1 MARADPYDARMRRL
15 SLVVSLVLLALV
27 PSAASAATCTGNPSE
42 VKRLDLA
49 VNGQPTYGLYTL
61 PSGTPRG
68 MVVFGH
74 GYSYNVDGWREHM
87 IRAATKDGLVAVTM
101 DYRGLKDLPKDS
113 TGFERARGWPV
124 KAGSED
130 LIAAGQY
137 FDRLCGGFDRR
148 FLLGVSMGGNST
160 GMAAA
165 LKAKTL
171 DGRPLFDYWVGIEGV
186 WNLTELAQAARAAG
200 AANKFAKEAY
210 DDIVAENG
218 GSPEEK
224 PDEYSFRTVVN
235 RAADIGASGLRGIV
249 LVHAQDDGEA
259 SYDQAQQM
267 EKAMRNAGV
276 PTDLYSVSRKADGD
290 TPDTTLDGNQTMA
303 GHAPEWSTHHISM
316 DTGFDA
322 LSALAAESGPPPCN
336 RDFST
341 DGQANPHTTPDPNT
355 AASGCPT
362 KPTFSGRAAR
372 PSDSGKAPAGC
383 SDALAPTLSAKAST
397 AKKRRL
403 ALRGTTKDRGCAGMS
418 RVRIAVSRTAGKS
431 CRFVDR
437 AKTGHLTRSRSCTR
451 RRPFL
456 KPSGVASYKLTLLKL
471 KKGTYRVSTIA
482 TDRAGQR
489 KIATRTVHV
498 R

>member
-1 MARADPYDARMRRL
+1 MRRL
-15 SLVVSLVLLALV
+15 SLALPFALLALV
-27 PSAASAATCTGNPSE
+27 PAAASAATCTGDPGS
-42 VKRLDLA
+42 VQRLDLT

-61 PSGTPRG
+61 PASAPRG

-74 GYSYNVDGWREHM
+74 GYSYNVDAWRAHM

-101 DYRGLKDLPKDS
+101 DYRGLKDLPKDE

-130 LIAAGQY
+130 LVAAGQH

-160 GMAAA
+160 GLAAA

-186 WNLTELAQAARAAG
+186 WNLTELAGQARAA
-200 AANKFAKEAY
+200 AASSPFAQNAY

-218 GSPEEK
+218 GTPEEK

-249 LVHAQDDGEA
+249 LVHAIDDGEA

-267 EKAMRNAGV
+267 EKAMRNANV

-341 DGQANPHTTPDPNT
+341 DGQANPHTTPDPST
-355 AASGCPT
+355 PASGCPA

-372 PSDSGKAPAGC
+372 PSDSAKAPSGC

-397 AKKRRL
+397 ATKRRL
-403 ALRGTTKDRGCAGMS
+403 ALRGTAKDRGCAGLS
-418 RVRIAVSRTAGKS
+418 RVRIAVARRAGKS

-437 AKTGHLTRSRSCTR
+437 AKSGHMTRARSCTR
-451 RRPFL
+451 KRPFL
-456 KPSGVASYKLTLLKL
+456 KPGGAASYRLTLLKL
-471 KKGTYRVSTIA
+471 KTGTYRVTTVA

-489 KIATRTVHV
+489 TTVTRTVHV
-498 R
+498 K

>member
-1 MARADPYDARMRRL
+1 MLRPSLIL
-15 SLVVSLVLLALV
+15 SLALLALV
-27 PSAASAATCTGNPSE
+27 PPAASAASCTGNPSS
-42 VKRLDLA
+42 VQRLGLT
-49 VNGQPTYGLYTL
+49 VGGQPTYGLYTL
-61 PSGTPRG
+61 PASTPRG

-74 GYSYNVDGWREHM
+74 GYSYNVDAWRQHM

-101 DYRGLKDLPKDS
+101 DYRGLKDLPKDQ

-130 LIAAGQY
+130 LVAAGQY

-160 GMAAA
+160 GLTAA

-186 WNLTELAQAARAAG
+186 WNLTELANQARAAG
-200 AANKFAKEAY
+200 PTNPFAQNAY
-210 DDIVAENG
+210 DDIVGQTG
-218 GSPEEK
+218 GTPEQK
-224 PDEYSFRTVVN
+224 PDAYAERTVVT
-235 RAADIGASGLRGIV
+235 RASDIAASGLRGIV
-249 LVHAQDDGEA
+249 LVHAIDDGQA

-267 EKAMRNAGV
+267 RNAMRAAGT

-290 TPDTTLDGNQTMA
+290 TPDSTLDGNQTMA

-322 LSALAAESGPPPCN
+322 LSALAAETGPPPCN

-341 DGQANPHTTPDPNT
+341 DGQANPHTTPDPGT
-355 AASGCPT
+355 PAPGCPA

-372 PSDSGKAPAGC
+372 PSDSAKAPAGC
-383 SDALAPTLSAKAST
+383 SDALAPALSAKAIT
-397 AKKRRL
+397 KTRHRL
-403 ALRGTTKDRGCAGMS
+403 ALRGTAKDRGCAGLS
-418 RVRIAVSRTAGKS
+418 RVRIAVARRAGND

-437 AKTGHLTRSRSCTR
+437 ARTGHLTSARSCTR

-456 KPSGVASYKLTLLKL
+456 RPRGAARYRLTLRGLRR
-471 KKGTYRVSTIA
+471 GTYRVTTVA
-482 TDRAGQR
+482 TDRAGQHR
-489 KIATRTVHV
+489 TVTRTVHV

>member
-1 MARADPYDARMRRL
+1 MPAMRRL
-15 SLVVSLVLLALV
+15 SLVLALVLLALL
-27 PSAASAATCTGNPSE
+27 PGAASAASCTGDPSS
-42 VKRLDLA
+42 VQRLDLT
-49 VNGQPTYGLYTL
+49 VGGTPTYGLYTL
-61 PSGTPRG
+61 PSGSPRG
-68 MVVFGH
+68 LVVFGH
-74 GYSYNVDGWREHM
+74 GYSYNVDAWRQHM

-101 DYRGLKDLPKDS
+101 DYRGLKDLPKDA

-130 LIAAGQY
+130 LVAAGQY

-186 WNLTELAQAARAAG
+186 WNLTELTFQARAAG
-200 AANKFAKEAY
+200 PTNPFAQQAY

-218 GSPEEK
+218 GTPEQK

-235 RAADIGASGLRGIV
+235 RSADIAASGLRGLV
-249 LVHAQDDGEA
+249 LVHALDDGQA

-267 EKAMRNAGV
+267 EKAMRGAGLA
-276 PTDLYSVSRKADGD
+276 TDLYSVSRKADGD
-290 TPDTTLDGNQTMA
+290 TPDTTLSGNQANA

-316 DTGFDA
+316 DTGFDT
-322 LSALAAESGPPPCN
+322 LSGLAAETLPPPCN
-336 RDFST
+336 RDFAT
-341 DGQANPHTTPDPNT
+341 DGQATPHTTPDPAT
-355 AASGCPT
+355 PAAGCPA
-362 KPTFSGRAAR
+362 KPTFSGRTAR
-372 PSDSGKAPAGC
+372 PSDSGKAPLGC
-383 SDALAPTLSAKAST
+383 SDALAPTLSARAST
-397 AKKRRL
+397 RTRKSI
-403 ALRGTTKDRGCAGMS
+403 ALSGRAKDRGCAGLS
-418 RVRIAVSRTAGKS
+418 RVRISVSRRSGRA

-437 AKTGHLTRSRSCTR
+437 ARSGHLTRSRSCTR

-456 KPSGVASYKLTLLKL
+456 KPAGAARFRLTLKRLRP
-471 KKGTYRVSTIA
+471 GTYRVTTVA

-489 KIATRTVHV
+489 RTVARTVHV